1 VVISASNA
9 VQAEVFVQQI
19 RRREKENALPKGVRF
34 VVVPDLEDKRIGSG
48 GATLNILKS
57 LNDAFGIRDFSQLK
71 LMVLHSGGDSRRIPQ
86 YSVCGKLFA
95 PVPRLLSSGKH
106 STLFDELMM
115 SFSAVPGRI
124 PSGMLVMSG
133 DSLMIFNPLQIDTQ
147 CYDAAGLSVKTDAY
161 VGAEHGVYADEG
173 DGLMSEFLHKLPEE
187 ILRRKGAVD
196 ASGKVNVDT
205 GCVWLS
211 GGVVNALW
219 GMISEKGMLEETQFK
234 TFVNTGTRL
243 SFYADF
249 VFPMAKNAT
258 LEAYLKEAPENMM
271 NEALTHC
278 RRMIWDALSGCQF
291 GVIKLRPARYIHF
304 GTTGEFLE
312 ALIYSK
318 ENYDFLGWMGKSAF
332 VSVNSFIQDRVAI
345 SRDSYI
351 ENSVVTGDSA
361 IGSHCFLSCVS
372 IDNERIPDHVILH
385 CLKLKNGKFVCR
397 VLGINDNPKN
407 PLSGPFL
414 RGSVSGIMEFT
425 GVSKKDLCETGM
437 ATLWDAKLYPECD
450 TVGAAVQSALS
461 LIKISEKT
469 ASEEETARWRNAQRH
484 SLNTSFNNADAS
496 ELLAWQQKT
505 EHLVHVNAFIRQIE
519 QGAPLDAALSALEYG
534 GHSDIEM
541 EMLLQKAE
549 RAEFPLNMR
558 IYHGLSL
565 ISRRYAVECCGR
577 NYEKLDDL
585 AYETVKNVICPLV
598 AKKHPFNA
606 KGFAR
611 TLAMAELPVRVN
623 FCGSPSDA
631 APYCLEHGGTMFD
644 GALLLEGKRPI
655 RAEVKKTDK
664 RSIVFESLDLHERT
678 EIQTIEEMR
687 GCGDPEDIFALHKA
701 VIWASGMIPIS
712 GNESLPEVLDR
723 LGGGLYMSTL
733 SEAPKGSGLGTSS
746 ILAAACLKAVNE
758 IFGIPAEEDRI
769 YAQAFAAEQ
778 FMNTGGGWQD
788 QAGGYTPG
796 LKLIKSRA
804 GHYQN
809 IEVKRAEISNE
820 IMEALNRRFALIFS
834 GQRRLARNVLREEMN
849 RCIENEK
856 TAMDA
861 ICGIRNICVLMHF
874 ELERGNVTGFAEY
887 VTKQF
892 ELVKTVDSG
901 ASNAYI
907 EYIFEVCA
915 DLIDG
920 KSVCGAGG
928 GGFLQVILKKDVT
941 KEDLSKRIDQV
952 FGDCGVR
959 IWGCELI

>member
-1 VVISASNA
+1 
-9 VQAEVFVQQI
+9 VFVRQI
-19 RRREKENALPKGVRF
+19 RRREQENALTKGARF
-34 VVVPDLEDKRIGSG
+34 VVVPDLEGKRIGSG

-57 LNDAFGIRDFSQLK
+57 LNDNFGVRDFSGLK
-71 LMVLHSGGDSRRIPQ
+71 LLVLHSGGDSRRIPQ

-95 PVPRLLSSGKH
+95 PIPRLLASGKN

-124 PSGMLVMSG
+124 SSGMLVMSG

-147 CYDAAGLSVKTDAY
+147 FYDAAGLSVKTDAY

-173 DGLMSEFLHKLPEE
+173 GGLMSEFLHKLPEAV
-187 ILRRKGAVD
+187 LRLKGAVD
-196 ASGKVNVDT
+196 AGGKVNVDT

-219 GMISEKGMLEETQFK
+219 GLISEEGRLAETQFK
-234 TFVNTGTRL
+234 TFVNARTRL

-258 LEAYLKEAPENMM
+258 LEAYLRETPENMM
-271 NEALTHC
+271 NEEITQC
-278 RRMIWDALSGCQF
+278 RRVIWDALSGCRF

-312 ALIYSK
+312 SVIYSK
-318 ENYDFLGWMGKSAF
+318 ENYDFLGWSGKSGFAA
-332 VSVNSFIQDRVAI
+332 VNSFIQDRAVI

-351 ENSVVTGDSA
+351 ENSVITGNSA

-372 IDNERIPDHVILH
+372 IDDGVIPDGVILH

-407 PLSGPFL
+407 AFNGPFL
-414 RGSVSGIMEFT
+414 RGSVSDIMAFT
-425 GVSKKDLCETGM
+425 GVSKRDLCETGM
-437 ATLWDAKLYPECD
+437 ASMWDAKLYPECD
-450 TVGAAVQSALS
+450 TVGEAVQSALS
-461 LIKISEKT
+461 LIKISGQT
-469 ASEEETARWRNAQRH
+469 ASKEETVRWKHAQRH
-484 SLNTSFNNADAS
+484 SLNTSFNEADAS
-496 ELLAWQQKT
+496 ALLAWQQKT
-505 EHLVHVNAFIRQIE
+505 EHLVNVNTFIREIE

-534 GHSDIEM
+534 GHSDIEA

-558 IYHGLSL
+558 IYHGLSV
-565 ISRRYAVECCGR
+565 ISRRYAVEFCGR
-577 NYEKLDDL
+577 NYEELDDL

-598 AKKHPFNA
+598 AEKHPFDA
-606 KGFAR
+606 KGFAE
-611 TLAMAELPVRVN
+611 TFTAAELPVRVN

-644 GALLLEGKRPI
+644 GALLLDGKCPI
-655 RAEVKKTDK
+655 RAEVKKTEK
-664 RSIVFESLDLHERT
+664 RSIIFESLDLHERT
-678 EIQTIEEMR
+678 EIQKMEDIR

-701 VIWASGMIPIS
+701 VLLASGMIPLK
-712 GNESLPEVLDR
+712 GNEPLSQVLDR
-723 LGGGLYMSTL
+723 LGGGLHMSTL
-733 SEAPKGSGLGTSS
+733 SDVPKGSGLGTSS
-746 ILAAACLKAVNE
+746 ILAAACLKAVNA
-758 IFGIPAEEDRI
+758 IFGIPAEAQRI
-769 YAQAFAAEQ
+769 YAQVFAAEQ
-778 FMNTGGGWQD
+778 LMNTGGGWQD

-796 LKLIKSRA
+796 LKLIKSGP
-804 GHYQN
+804 GHYQKLVV
-809 IEVKRAEISNE
+809 EQTEISKE
-820 IMEALNRRFALIFS
+820 TMEELNRRFALIFS
-834 GQRRLARNVLREEMN
+834 GQRRLARNVLREELN

-856 TAMDA
+856 TTMDA
-861 ICGIRNICVLMHF
+861 IRSIQNICVLMHF

-920 KSVCGAGG
+920 KSICGAGG

-941 KEDLSKRIDQV
+941 KGDLSKRIDQV